1 MSRSLSLAPKISLAP
16 GAKANNRVTLNVGGI
31 RYQTNKSTLRAIP
44 DTRLAWVTDTTASN
58 PDYDPSTG
66 EYFFDRHPGMFNMIL
81 NYYRTGKLHA
91 PTDVCGPS
99 FEEELAFWGIDEKQI
114 EPCCWPN
121 YRAHRDA
128 QETLADF
135 DNDNDDDDDDDGYDE
150 DEIAR
155 RFGIVNEATKTEKSW
170 FERWRPRIWTL
181 LEEPYSSRAA
191 TIVTMCTSLFVILSV
206 ATYCAETHTLFRY
219 TKNNTSLPPML
230 TVRETQRLTEP
241 YLFMVVLEGACMAFF
256 TIDIIVRIIFSPN
269 KKEHLLQAQTFF
281 DVMSVLP
288 FYIRSLVVA
297 IDPDSSTSDG
307 LYFLNS
313 LRLILIFRI
322 LKLTRYFSGFKIL
335 GHTLKASAKELLL
348 MILVLS
354 IGVLVFSC
362 LIYYAEQLEED
373 SLNDFRNIPRG
384 FWWAVVTMTTLGY
397 GDMYPRTALGYIVGA
412 VCALC
417 GLLMLALPVPVIV
430 SNFTL
435 YYTHAQAKMKLPKKT
450 RNTLVG
456 AADALKASMSDLE
469 SQVASTRD
477 SLSSVTSFDSK
488 PGGSPRTM
496 NMGGQSQQK
505 QEEMSSGTL
514 RKSVENTGEDCSVDS
529 GFKAW
534 SPHEERNTSGISVIF
549 TDETRSPDLPRCSV
563 SPRRG
568 GNLRAS
574 AKRQRLSLCG
584 PHRVTKITI
593 NSGRDKAERRATE
606 TNSDGKPPDGVGD
619 KSGTDVGNENGDYRH
634 MLTVGDSDCGDVD
647 YNGGEGVGLGDG
659 VVEGGNGR
667 SGERIA
673 GVNTSLL
680 EVGTGRR
687 TKELILNES
696 GGMGWEGGGSGKVD
710 FRETPE
716 QRIRRR
722 HLETSD
728 CSEEEEETNDK
739 NFSQDRSFGT
749 SKNLQIDYRRS
760 VSVPVGDSKNSPA
773 QGNTIKFCV
782 QSSTGSRSSLSSPR
796 PPDHST
802 KGHNSDCLHHHHLDG
817 NTQTSDLLPSA
828 MQNGVASG
836 VSRQSNVFYN
846 SFSLICCLAVA

>member
-1 MSRSLSLAPKISLAP
+1 MSRSVSLAPKISLAP
-16 GAKANNRVTLNVGGI
+16 GAKTNNRITLNVG
-31 RYQTNKSTLRAIP
+31 
-44 DTRLAWVTDTTASN
+44 
-58 PDYDPSTG
+58 
-66 EYFFDRHPGMFNMIL
+66 
-81 NYYRTGKLHA
+81 GKLHA
-91 PTDVCGPS
+91 PTDVCGPL

-114 EPCCWPN
+114 EPCCWPT

-135 DNDNDDDDDDDGYDE
+135 DNDNDDDDEDDGYDE

-155 RFGIVNEATKTEKSW
+155 RFGIFNEATKTEKSW

-191 TIVTMCTSLFVILSV
+191 TVVTMCTSLFVILSI
-206 ATYCAETHTLFRY
+206 ATYCAETHHLFRY
-219 TKNNTSLPPML
+219 TKNNTSLTGMP
-230 TVRETQRLTEP
+230 TVRQTQRQTEP
-241 YLFMVVLEGACMAFF
+241 YLFLVVLEGTCMAFF
-256 TIDIIVRIIFSPN
+256 TIDIIVRIIFSPD

-354 IGVLVFSC
+354 IGVLVFAC
-362 LIYYAEQLEED
+362 LIYYAEQLDED

-397 GDMYPRTALGYIVGA
+397 GDMFPRTALGYIVGA

-435 YYTHAQAKMKLPKKT
+435 YYTHAQAKLKLPKKT

-469 SQVASTRD
+469 SQRASTRD

-488 PGGSPRTM
+488 PGLTTRETERTIL
-496 NMGGQSQQK
+496 SQQM
-505 QEEMSSGTL
+505 QEEPGTHVG
-514 RKSVENTGEDCSVDS
+514 KSVETNEEECSVDS

-534 SPHEERNTSGISVIF
+534 SPQDERRSATGISVIF
-549 TDETRSPDLPRCSV
+549 TDESRESSVTPRASI

-584 PHRVTKITI
+584 PHRMSKITI
-593 NSGRDKAERRATE
+593 NCNRDREGGRATKLQRGFSVE
-606 TNSDGKPPDGVGD
+606 GKVQRTSAF
-619 KSGTDVGNENGDYRH
+619 KSGGEDGGEIQSAEAAGFIREQQQEEALGKAGRGLRSDLSAENDTREKPGNENWGGKEGEEERR
-634 MLTVGDSDCGDVD
+634 
-647 YNGGEGVGLGDG
+647 GGEGG
-659 VVEGGNGR
+659 EG
-667 SGERIA
+667 
-673 GVNTSLL
+673 
-680 EVGTGRR
+680 
-687 TKELILNES
+687 
-696 GGMGWEGGGSGKVD
+696 EGGGGGKGGEAEEATGGVMRRQETEMTATDKCRGDILENKTNCAQTTDIFTNDSQISG
-710 FRETPE
+710 
-716 QRIRRR
+716 
-722 HLETSD
+722 
-728 CSEEEEETNDK
+728 ETNVNEAESGLSLRGCTYVQNSLPDT
-739 NFSQDRSFGT
+739 SQQHQQQKHHFY
-749 SKNLQIDYRRS
+749 QH
-760 VSVPVGDSKNSPA
+760 
-773 QGNTIKFCV
+773 Q
-782 QSSTGSRSSLSSPR
+782 
-796 PPDHST
+796 
-802 KGHNSDCLHHHHLDG
+802 HHHHPNHHQVQHTHLG
-817 NTQTSDLLPSA
+817 GVPGHLH
-828 MQNGVASG
+828 NGVKG
-836 VSRQSNVFYN
+836 KISRESKDKIFVF
-846 SFSLICCLAVA
+846 